1 MKSYTK
7 PELKPVILWGK
18 NHVISSDPIRKTS

>member
-1 MKSYTK
+1 MKFYKK

-18 NHVISSDPIRKTS
+18 NHIISSDPVRKTA